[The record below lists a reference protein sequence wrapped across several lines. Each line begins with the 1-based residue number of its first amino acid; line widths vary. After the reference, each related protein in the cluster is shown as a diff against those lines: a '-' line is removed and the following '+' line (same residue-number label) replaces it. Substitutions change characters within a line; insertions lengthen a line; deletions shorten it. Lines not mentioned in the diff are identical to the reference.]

1 MDRLMTVTLID
12 HMGSDEAV
20 ARRAWVS
27 TQRDQREATPEA
39 VEKLIR
45 FLLSNRPTHAS
56 PFGHPHITF
65 LVECPIFVSREWMRH
80 RTQTFSEV
88 SSRYSD
94 MSGEAYLPPL
104 EDFRT
109 QVGKPG
115 DYHMEPMDEQ
125 AAAWAW
131 ACMKSSY
138 EDSSEDYRTLL
149 AQGVAREVARNVLPV
164 GTMTRFYATASL
176 RNWLGFLVLRN
187 HPAALLEIRREAQ
200 VIEDV
205 LADLF
210 PITMSIWIEEGRPS
224 L

>member
-1 MDRLMTVTLID
+1 MSVTLIS
-12 HMGSDEAV
+12 HMGDDEMV
-20 ARRAWVS
+20 ARAAWVS

-45 FLLSNRPTHAS
+45 FLLSNRPAHAS
-56 PFGHPHITF
+56 PFAHPHLTV

-80 RTQTFSEV
+80 RVWQFSEV

-115 DYHMEPMDEQ
+115 EYRMESMDPADAATAKIWMRHSYEQ
-125 AAAWAW
+125 AA
-131 ACMKSSY
+131 
-138 EDSSEDYRTLL
+138 DTYRAMLN
-149 AQGVAREVARNVLPV
+149 AGVAREVARNVLPV
-164 GTMTRFYATASL
+164 GTMTRFYGTVSL
-176 RNWLGFLVLRN
+176 RNALAFCILRN
-187 HPAALLEIRREAQ
+187 HPAALLEIRRDAADFEALLHTLWP
-200 VIEDV
+200 V
-205 LADLF
+205 
-210 PITMSIWIEEGRPS
+210 TMRVWTEAGRPS

>member
-1 MDRLMTVTLID
+1 MSVTLD
-12 HMGSDEAV
+12 EHMGTDATV

-27 TQRDQREATPEA
+27 TQRDEREATPEA

-80 RTQTFSEV
+80 RVQTFSEV

-109 QVGKPG
+109 QVGRPG
-115 DYHMEPMDEQ
+115 DYHMEPMEAGAADKARQ
-125 AAAWAW
+125 AMSLAYTRSATT
-131 ACMKSSY
+131 Y
-138 EDSSEDYRTLL
+138 IDLLED
-149 AQGVAREVARNVLPV
+149 GVAREVARNVLPV

-187 HPAALLEIRREAQ
+187 HPAALLEIRREADT
-200 VIEDV
+200 IEAI
-205 LADLF
+205 LHDLF
-210 PITMSIWIEEGRPS
+210 PISMRVWTEEGRPS

>member
-1 MDRLMTVTLID
+1 VTVTLID
-12 HMGSDEAV
+12 HMGSDESV
-20 ARRAWVS
+20 ARSAWVS
-27 TQRDQREATPEA
+27 TQRDQRETTPEA

-56 PFGHPHITF
+56 PFGHPHVTF
-65 LVECPIFVSREWMRH
+65 LVEAPIFVAREWMRH
-80 RTQTFSEV
+80 RTQTYSEV

-109 QVGKPG
+109 QVGRPG
-115 DYHMEPMDEQ
+115 DYHMEPMEFG
-125 AAAWAW
+125 AAFEAQRRMAH
-131 ACMKSSY
+131 SY
-138 EDSSEDYRTLL
+138 EWAVGAYRAMLDM
-149 AQGVAREVARNVLPV
+149 GVAREVARNVLPV

-187 HPAALLEIRREAQ
+187 HPAALLEIQRDAQ
-200 VIEDV
+200 GIETV

-210 PITMSIWIEEGRPS
+210 PVTMRVWTEEGRPT

>member
-1 MDRLMTVTLID
+1 MSVTLAD
-12 HMGSDEAV
+12 DGLMGTDETV

-65 LVECPIFVSREWMRH
+65 LVECPIFVAREWMRH
-80 RTQTFSEV
+80 RTQTYSEV

-109 QVGKPG
+109 QVGRPG
-115 DYHMEPMDEQ
+115 DYRMEPMEPE
-125 AAAWAW
+125 AAALARVHMDN
-131 ACMKSSY
+131 AY
-138 EDSSEDYRTLL
+138 NIAADRYRRLL
-149 AQGVAREVARNVLPV
+149 EMGVAREVARNVLPV

-187 HPAALLEIRREAQ
+187 HPAALMEIRREAQ
-200 VIEDV
+200 AIEAA
-205 LADLF
+205 LHDLF
-210 PITMSIWIEEGRPS
+210 PITMRIWTEEGRPS